1 VIKSILSKRQLST
14 FGCPKKFFLWNEEMM
29 EMRRCRRMGKNDEE
43 KRNKLRN
50 GMRIELEK

>member
-1 VIKSILSKRQLST
+1 
-14 FGCPKKFFLWNEEMM
+14 M

-50 GMRIELEK
+50 GMGIELEK

>member
-1 VIKSILSKRQLST
+1 LGAQKIFF
-14 FGCPKKFFLWNEEMM
+14 FG
-29 EMRRCRRMGKNDEE
+29 MRRCRRMGKNDEE